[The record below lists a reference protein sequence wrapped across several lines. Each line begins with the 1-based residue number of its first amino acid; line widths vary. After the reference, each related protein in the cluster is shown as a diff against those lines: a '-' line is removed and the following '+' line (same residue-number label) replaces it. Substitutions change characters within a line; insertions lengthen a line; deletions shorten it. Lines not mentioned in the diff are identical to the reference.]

1 MDKKKAWNIV
11 KLLLKLL
18 FTSLGLYIVYNN
30 IDLEAISGILR
41 NVAPAYL
48 VVAFLLLVTSQVV
61 ASYRLLGFF
70 KNIKLPVSVRY
81 NLSLYAQGLFYNLF
95 LPGGIGGDGYKII
108 ALNRKYREKPKIIFG
123 AIFFD
128 RLSGLW
134 ALGFLSV
141 IMSLFVNI
149 FQEYT
154 GYIAAGYIAG
164 TIVYYFVMRRF
175 FPTHAQ
181 RFFRAHALALL
192 TQGIQVV
199 CAFLILQALR
209 YDGNTLPYL
218 VIFLLSALSTLFPFT
233 IGGLGAREMAIMYGA
248 GTLGLDKDLS
258 VSLSLCFYMLSA
270 IVSLSGSVAL
280 FTKEEAVEA
289 QQT

>member
-1 MDKKKAWNIV
+1 MDKKKTWNIV

-30 IDLEAISGILR
+30 IDLTSIGGILR
-41 NVAPAYL
+41 NAAPGFMVAAL
-48 VVAFLLLVTSQVV
+48 VLLITSQVT

-70 KNIKLPVSVRY
+70 RNISLPVSVRY
-81 NLSLYAQGLFYNLF
+81 NLNLYAQGLFYNLF

-108 ALNRKYREKPKIIFG
+108 ALNRKYREKPRVIFG
-123 AIFFD
+123 ALFFD

-134 ALGFLSV
+134 ALGFLCV
-141 IMSLFVNI
+141 LMSLFVNI

-154 GYIAAGYIAG
+154 VYIAVAYGVG
-164 TIVYYFVMRRF
+164 TLVYYFVMRRF
-175 FPTHAQ
+175 FAVHAP

-199 CAFLILQALR
+199 CAWLLLLALR
-209 YDGNTLPYL
+209 HEGEMLPYL
-218 VIFLLSALSTLFPFT
+218 VIFMLSALATLFPFT

-258 VSLSLCFYMLSA
+258 VSLSICFYILSA

-280 FTKEEAVEA
+280 FTKEERPKE
-289 QQT
+289 